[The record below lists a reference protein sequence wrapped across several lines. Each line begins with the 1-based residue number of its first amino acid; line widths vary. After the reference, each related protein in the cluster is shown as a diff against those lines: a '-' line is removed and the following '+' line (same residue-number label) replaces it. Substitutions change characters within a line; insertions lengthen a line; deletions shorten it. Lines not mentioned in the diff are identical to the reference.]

1 MLRKMSTPILTGIF
15 ACGLLAGACQ
25 SGKTLHSAPA
35 PLASPD
41 ALATPSTQPRVKN
54 VIFMIGDGM
63 GITQMTAGRLREFGP
78 NSKSRIES
86 MPVTGLAHT
95 HSIDDLITDS
105 AASATALATGYKTR
119 NGMIGMLPDMTSA
132 KTLLEAAA
140 EAGKKT
146 GVVATSSVTHATPAS
161 FTAHVALRK
170 MEPQIAEQQ
179 ASGNVDVILGAGLQF
194 FQPMSTE
201 GSDRRDNRDLLAEA
215 RENGFQVVRS
225 ADEMAAITD
234 GRILGLFA
242 PKYLSGL
249 AGEPSLTEM
258 TNKAISLVKDD
269 PDGFFLMIE
278 GSQIDWGGHD
288 NDPEY
293 VIREMIAFDKA
304 VQAALDF
311 AEADG
316 QTLVVVTADHE
327 TGGMSI
333 TKGSFGGDSLEVKW
347 TTGKHTGTPV
357 GVFAYGP
364 GSLRFTGVFDNTE
377 LPRIID
383 DLWQLPDFPQVL
395 SE

>member
-1 MLRKMSTPILTGIF
+1 M
-15 ACGLLAGACQ
+15 
-25 SGKTLHSAPA
+25 
-35 PLASPD
+35 
-41 ALATPSTQPRVKN
+41 
-54 VIFMIGDGM
+54 
-63 GITQMTAGRLREFGP
+63 
-78 NSKSRIES
+78 
-86 MPVTGLAHT
+86 
-95 HSIDDLITDS
+95 
-105 AASATALATGYKTR
+105 
-119 NGMIGMLPDMTSA
+119 
-132 KTLLEAAA
+132 
-140 EAGKKT
+140 
-146 GVVATSSVTHATPAS
+146 
-161 FTAHVALRK
+161 
-170 MEPQIAEQQ
+170 
-179 ASGNVDVILGAGLQF
+179 DVILGAGLQF

-215 RENGFQVVRS
+215 RENGFQVVRN
-225 ADEMAAITD
+225 ADEMAAVKE